1 QPDVES
7 AKIAARAFLDG
18 TPEPAVPF
26 AVDGDVELTSVGYS
40 PAATTVA
47 TAVRELLAE
56 LPSDGY
62 VSVHAYA
69 DREAGSGLETIRGS
83 LATFSG
89 GRPTTFGWG
98 PRFLHSTGQYHKGGP
113 EQGVFL
119 QIVERV
125 AEDREVPGRP
135 FTFGTL
141 IAAQARGDA
150 QVLADHNRPV
160 LTLTVDGPGALARVI
175 SEIKALS

>member
-1 QPDVES
+1 MS
-7 AKIAARAFLDG
+7 A
-18 TPEPAVPF
+18 
-26 AVDGDVELTSVGYS
+26 
-40 PAATTVA
+40 
-47 TAVRELLAE
+47 AVRELLSE
-56 LPSDGY
+56 LPADGY

-69 DREAGSGLETIRGS
+69 DREAGSGLESLRGS
-83 LATFSG
+83 LAATTG

-113 EQGVFL
+113 AQGVFL
-119 QIVERV
+119 QIVER
-125 AEDREVPGRP
+125 AAQDREVPGRP

-150 QVLADHNRPV
+150 QVLADHHRPV
-160 LTLTVDGPGALARVI
+160 LTLTVSGAAALARVI